1 MKRYEVLDLRG
12 KHFALALTIQ
22 SELDLEE
29 KYGEDININDILYP
43 KTKNRKEI
51 YQNTIDMLVIMANE
65 GATYAEM
72 FEGKTYDRTS
82 KDELMHFLKLADINE
97 VRNKLTQA
105 CILGWERDIEL
116 EEGEEKNV
124 DAPGN

>member
-29 KYGEDININDILYP
+29 KFGEDININEILY
-43 KTKNRKEI
+43 TENRKEI
-51 YQNTIDMLVIMANE
+51 YKNTIDMLEIMANE
-65 GATYAEM
+65 GAAYAEM
-72 FEGKTYDRTS
+72 FEGKAYDRTS
-82 KDELMHFLKLADINE
+82 KDELMHFLKLADIND
-97 VRNKLTQA
+97 VREKLTQA
-105 CILGWERDIEL
+105 CILGWKRDVEL
-116 EEGEEKNV
+116 EEVEEKNV

>member
-29 KYGEDININDILYP
+29 KFGENINISEILY
-43 KTKNRKEI
+43 TENRKEI
-51 YQNTIDMLVIMANE
+51 YQNTITMLEIMANE
-65 GATYAEM
+65 GAAYAEM
-72 FEGKTYDRTS
+72 FEGKAYDRTS
-82 KDELMHFLKLADINE
+82 KDELMHFLKLADIID
-97 VRNKLTQA
+97 VREKLTQA
-105 CILGWERDIEL
+105 CILGWKRDIEL
-116 EEGEEKNV
+116 EEVEEKNV

>member
-29 KYGEDININDILYP
+29 KFGENINISEILY
-43 KTKNRKEI
+43 TENRKEI
-51 YQNTIDMLVIMANE
+51 YQNTITMLEIMANE
-65 GATYAEM
+65 GAAYAEM
-72 FEGKTYDRTS
+72 FEGKAYDRTS
-82 KDELMHFLKLADINE
+82 KDELMHFLKLADIND
-97 VRNKLTQA
+97 VREKLTQA
-105 CILGWERDIEL
+105 CILGWKRDIEL
-116 EEGEEKNV
+116 EEVEEKNV

>member
-29 KYGEDININDILYP
+29 KFGENINISEILY
-43 KTKNRKEI
+43 TENRKEI
-51 YQNTIDMLVIMANE
+51 YQNTITMLEIMANE
-65 GATYAEM
+65 GAAYAEM
-72 FEGKTYDRTS
+72 FEGKAYDRTS
-82 KDELMHFLKLADINE
+82 KDELMHFLKLADIND
-97 VRNKLTQA
+97 VREKLTQA
-105 CILGWERDIEL
+105 CILGWKRDIEL
-116 EEGEEKNV
+116 EEAEEKNV

>member
-29 KYGEDININDILYP
+29 KFGENINISEILY
-43 KTKNRKEI
+43 TENRKEI
-51 YQNTIDMLVIMANE
+51 YQYTITMLGIMANE
-65 GATYAEM
+65 GAAYAEM
-72 FEGKTYDRTS
+72 IEGKAYDRTS
-82 KDELMHFLKLADINE
+82 KDELMHFLKLADIND
-97 VRNKLTQA
+97 VREKLTQA
-105 CILGWERDIEL
+105 CILGWKRDIEL
-116 EEGEEKNV
+116 EEVEEKNV

>member
-29 KYGEDININDILYP
+29 KFGENIDISEILY
-43 KTKNRKEI
+43 TENRKEI
-51 YQNTIDMLVIMANE
+51 YQNTITMLEIMANE
-65 GATYAEM
+65 GAAYAEM
-72 FEGKTYDRTS
+72 FEGKAYDRTS
-82 KDELMHFLKLADINE
+82 KDELMHFLKLADIND
-97 VRNKLTQA
+97 VREKLTQA
-105 CILGWERDIEL
+105 CILGWKRDIEL
-116 EEGEEKNV
+116 EEVEEKNV